1 MVGTPVVLNSVFFT
15 QHISFF
21 IEYYLKPLKLV
32 SLPPLLDDVILC
44 AIGVV
49 RLYPNIPHDEWLI
62 AMRKALALRKDKRI
76 STESLTEFVECVLKN
91 NIFERNLSFYKQL
104 KETVIST
111 KMVPLYA
118 IIFLGDLEERFLVIV
133 TFNL

>member
-21 IEYYLKPLKLV
+21 IEYYLEPLKLA
-32 SLPPLLDDVILC
+32 SFPPLLDDVILC
-44 AIGVV
+44 TIGVV

-76 STESLTEFVECVLKN
+76 SNESLTEFAECVLKN

-118 IIFLGDLEERFLVIV
+118 ITFLSNLKERFLVIV
-133 TFNL
+133 TFHL